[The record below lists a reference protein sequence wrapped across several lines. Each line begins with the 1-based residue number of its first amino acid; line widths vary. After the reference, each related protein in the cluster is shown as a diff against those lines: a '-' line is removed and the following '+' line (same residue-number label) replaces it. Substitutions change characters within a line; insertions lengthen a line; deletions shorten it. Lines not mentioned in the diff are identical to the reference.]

1 MFPGST
7 MASMIHPCLPF
18 PTLVR
23 FPSLILSCHSVSW
36 VNCGQHKEEKNKAC
50 EWGPHHLLNH
60 FCLFWVVVAFNFL
73 SCGTSSG
80 GGWGEKKKGGGG
92 NIEFQRLTLLCYEVT
107 FSQGKSFGALNVFD
121 GFGGTVVDWVGFGGR
136 FSNCHL
142 WCHPKVRNELNFFFW
157 MKRN

>member
-1 MFPGST
+1 MLQKKKIAPLRRWRRRRRRKLHRKFTSLKWILCCWVHEMFPGST

-23 FPSLILSCHSVSW
+23 FPSLILSCHCVSW
-36 VNCGQHKEEKNKAC
+36 VNCGQHKEEKNKGC

-80 GGWGEKKKGGGG
+80 GRWGEKKKGEWG
-92 NIEFQRLTLLCYEVT
+92 
-107 FSQGKSFGALNVFD
+107 
-121 GFGGTVVDWVGFGGR
+121 
-136 FSNCHL
+136 
-142 WCHPKVRNELNFFFW
+142 
-157 MKRN
+157 